1 MAGFF
6 NLRNMKIL
14 FLHQNYPGQFK
25 YLAPELV
32 KRGND
37 VRALTMRDVSEINAD
52 GVNVIKY
59 KIIKNPV
66 KEQNQ
71 YLTDIETKL
80 IRAESCLAAC
90 HKLKSDGFN
99 PEIIIAHPG
108 WGEAIF
114 IKECWPKAKLG
125 IYSEYYYNYHD
136 GDVGFDLEFQ
146 NETIN
151 AETKLRFKN
160 INNWLNLEIADSAI
174 SPTKWQ
180 ANSYPTYFKNKINVI
195 HDGIDTKVCVENQA
209 AFLILNK
216 EGQEFHLKK
225 GDEVVT
231 FVNRN
236 LEPYRGFHTL
246 MRAIPEIL
254 KAKPLAKILIV
265 GGNGVSY
272 GFAPD
277 KHKYG
282 FENWKDLII
291 HEISDSLTPK
301 QWDQIFFLGNVNY
314 SNYLNVLQIS
324 MVHVY
329 LTYPFVLSW
338 SLLEAMSVGCAVV
351 ASDTAPVKE
360 VIEDQRNGVLVNFFD
375 YKLLAEKV
383 ADLISSPNKRAELGK
398 LAREHIVNNYDL
410 KTVCLPKQL
419 NWVKSLNET
428 KYE

>member
-1 MAGFF
+1 
-6 NLRNMKIL
+6 MKIL

-32 KRGND
+32 KLGND
-37 VRALTMRDVSEINAD
+37 VRALTMSELSKVNMD

-59 KIIKNPV
+59 KIIKNPA

-71 YLTDIETKL
+71 YLTELETKL
-80 IRAESCLAAC
+80 IRAESCLTAC
-90 HKLKSDGFN
+90 QKLKSDGFN
-99 PEIIIAHPG
+99 PDIIIAHPG

-114 IKECWPKAKLG
+114 IKECWATAKLG
-125 IYSEYYYNYHD
+125 IYCEYYYNYRG

-146 NETIN
+146 NETYN

-160 INNWLNLEIADSAI
+160 INNWLNIEIADSAI
-174 SPTKWQ
+174 SPTDWQ
-180 ANSYPTYFKNKINVI
+180 AKSFPAYFKSKINVI
-195 HDGIDTKVCVENQA
+195 HDGIDTKICSENKD

-216 EGQEFHLKK
+216 KGQEFRLKK
-225 GDEVVT
+225 GDEIVT
-231 FVNRN
+231 FINRN
-236 LEPYRGFHTL
+236 LEPYRGFHIF
-246 MRAIPEIL
+246 MRALPEIL
-254 KAKPLAKILIV
+254 KATPSAKILII
-265 GGNGVSY
+265 GGAGLSY

-277 KHKYG
+277 KNKYG
-282 FENWKDLII
+282 FDNWKDLIV
-291 HEISDSLTPK
+291 HEIFDNLSPE

-338 SLLEAMSVGCAVV
+338 SLLEAMSVGCAIV

-360 VIEDQRNGVLVNFFD
+360 VIEDEKTGMLVNFFD
-375 YKLLAEKV
+375 YKLLAKKV

-410 KTVCLPKQL
+410 RTVCLPKQV
-419 NWVKSLNET
+419 NWVRSLNET

>member
-6 NLRNMKIL
+6 NLYKMKIL
-14 FLHQNYPGQFK
+14 LIHQNYPGQFK

-32 KRGND
+32 KLGND
-37 VRALTMRDVSEINAD
+37 VRALTMSDLSKVNVD
-52 GVNVIKY
+52 GVKVIRY
-59 KIIKNPV
+59 EIIKNPV

-71 YLTDIETKL
+71 YLTELETKL
-80 IRAESCLAAC
+80 IRAESCLVAC
-90 HKLKSDGFN
+90 HKIKKYGFI
-99 PEIIIAHPG
+99 PDIIIAHPG
-108 WGEAIF
+108 WGESIF
-114 IKECWPKAKLG
+114 IKECWPNAKLG
-125 IYSEYYYNYHD
+125 IYSEYYYNYYD

-146 NETIN
+146 NEIIN

-160 INNWLNLEIADSAI
+160 INNWLNIEIADSAI

-180 ANSYPTYFKNKINVI
+180 ANSFPAYFKEKINVI
-195 HDGIDTKVCVENQA
+195 HDGIDTNICKENKS

-216 EGQEFHLKK
+216 KGQEFHLKK

-277 KHKYG
+277 KNKYG
-282 FENWKDLII
+282 YDNWKDLLIN
-291 HEISDSLTPK
+291 EISNSLSPE
-301 QWDQIFFLGNVNY
+301 QWNQVFFLGNVNY

-338 SLLEAMSVGCAVV
+338 SLLEAMSVGCAIV

-398 LAREHIVNNYDL
+398 LAREYIVNNYDL
-410 KTVCLPKQL
+410 RTVCLPKQVK
-419 NWVKSLNET
+419 WVRSLNET